1 MCVCESVRLSLINQ
15 HRNTRFT
22 APACQDSLWPQGF
35 HHLPAHPV
43 ETKTAQKSE
52 VEEDKDQG
60 GKRKEEGSA
69 DRQKEPAIFWKIMF
83 YVQIASLLAW
93 LQ

>member
-1 MCVCESVRLSLINQ
+1 MGFTTRGDILVLHSLLYQLHVCVFVWVCVCVCVCVALLNQ

-43 ETKTAQKSE
+43 ETKTVQDDESE
-52 VEEDKDQG
+52 GWKG
-60 GKRKEEGSA
+60 KEEKTEG
-69 DRQKEPAIFWKIMF
+69 
-83 YVQIASLLAW
+83 
-93 LQ
+93 